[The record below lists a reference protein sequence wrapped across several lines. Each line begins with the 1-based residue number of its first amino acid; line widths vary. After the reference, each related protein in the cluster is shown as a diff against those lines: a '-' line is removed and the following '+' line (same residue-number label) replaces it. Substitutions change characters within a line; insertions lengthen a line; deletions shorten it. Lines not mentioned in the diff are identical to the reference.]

1 MKKIV
6 VPVIILLSAVCFSGR
21 PIRASGKPMACF
33 GYMLFYN
40 STSIA
45 VTKIEI
51 TDLTWGGT
59 TTYNNPSF
67 PISYSNMNS
76 NLSITEYFDA
86 AHSGNIQIPTTG
98 FCTRFDNVSTVSF
111 NLRADCNF
119 YPVQL
124 VNEGAPVDC
133 N

>member
-1 MKKIV
+1 MKKFIL
-6 VPVIILLSAVCFSGR
+6 PLAFLLSFSGR
-21 PIRASGKPMACF
+21 PIQASDKPTKCE
-33 GYMLFYN
+33 GVLLFYN

-67 PISYSNMNS
+67 PLWASVLNS
-76 NLSITEYFDA
+76 NLSITEYFSA
-86 AHSGNIQIPTTG
+86 AHSGNVQIPTTG
-98 FCTRFDNVSTVSF
+98 FCTRFDNVSSVSF
-111 NLRADCNF
+111 ELQASCTY

-124 VNEGAPVDC
+124 VNDGAPVDC